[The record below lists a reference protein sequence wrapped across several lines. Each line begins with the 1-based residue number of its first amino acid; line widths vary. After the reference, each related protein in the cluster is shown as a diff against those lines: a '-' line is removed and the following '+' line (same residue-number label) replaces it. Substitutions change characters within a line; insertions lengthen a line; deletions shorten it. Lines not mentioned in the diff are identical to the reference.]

1 MELLERAASHWDDM
15 ATRPAVAVV
24 LRWWESAEL
33 RRLVDENWQRVTGCE
48 NTGALIRHVT
58 GKTKFGVGLSIGC
71 GTAEDEIRLL
81 EQGVL
86 DRLILCDIS
95 NEQLDFAEAFARERG
110 IDPNRLI
117 RTNHIDLSVP
127 YGEALDLIYWRQSLH
142 HMFDTRSTLAWCRD
156 NVTSDGAIFCNDA
169 CPPNYMQ
176 WERKVLDWVELYR
189 FSLPRP
195 LLRSPFDPDAYL
207 PCRPA
212 PPGID
217 YWTQLDPTECVDSAN
232 IIPAISDLAP
242 GAHIFYLGGCI
253 YGLALEDIINNFRSD
268 ADKALLENAML
279 LDRFMAQAGMNFYFT
294 SVIKRSD
301 FR

>member
-1 MELLERAASHWDDM
+1 MKKHLIILIYLLIFNTILNAQTFTLKDSVFKTGTIYRGRIMEYDLGKWYPRPITEKYLLDSLVPFLNKNKELVIEVGTHTDTRASAAYSTILTQRR
-15 ATRPAVAVV
+15 ALEVV
-24 LRWWESAEL
+24 NY
-33 RRLVDENWQRVTGCE
+33 LVSQ
-48 NTGALIRHVT
+48 
-58 GKTKFGVGLSIGC
+58 
-71 GTAEDEIRLL
+71 
-81 EQGVL
+81 
-86 DRLILCDIS
+86 
-95 NEQLDFAEAFARERG
+95 G